1 MAAGR
6 KTGGGSRKGRPN
18 KLTASLKELIL
29 GALEDVGGREYLV
42 RQAELNPVAF
52 IGLISKVLPLQ
63 VAGNAA
69 EPIAYKIEVSY
80 RSPDPQICADH
91 EGPYAAWRR

>member
-29 GALEDVGGREYLV
+29 GALGDVGGREYLV
-42 RQAELNPVAF
+42 RQAELNPVAL
-52 IGLISKVLPLQ
+52 IGLI
-63 VAGNAA
+63 
-69 EPIAYKIEVSY
+69 Y
-80 RSPDPQICADH
+80 
-91 EGPYAAWRR
+91 